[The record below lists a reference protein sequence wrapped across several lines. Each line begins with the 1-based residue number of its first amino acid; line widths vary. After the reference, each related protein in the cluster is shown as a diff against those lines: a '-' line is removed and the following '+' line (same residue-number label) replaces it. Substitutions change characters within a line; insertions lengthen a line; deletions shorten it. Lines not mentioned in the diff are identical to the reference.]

1 MSVGHFTDGGGYVD
15 HGDASVLFPVEEIN
29 AILHTHRDAELAL
42 ERTPAESVLVVRPT
56 GLASSYALTQR
67 PITVIEV
74 SSLDDEVRE
83 LLGERVDGEL
93 SDFELIQVGKAV
105 APTKNRSLGEF

>member
-1 MSVGHFTDGGGYVD
+1 M
-15 HGDASVLFPVEEIN
+15 
-29 AILHTHRDAELAL
+29 
-42 ERTPAESVLVVRPT
+42 
-56 GLASSYALTQR
+56 
-67 PITVIEV
+67 IEV